1 MQNLGCTVV
10 LIDKSLWFQYT
21 TLWFWCVWRSPTSP
35 NSCGNVQKHGHSLWF
50 QVNDRYGKISGDPLN
65 LAMKQSILSWTQLLD
80 CNSSADQ
87 VPSSLEGH
95 KGVVALSW
103 RESIEFVGWK
113 VLFFFYPRPVL
124 AFGYCRCLRLS
135 VCVCVRPCVNHELVR
150 AITHDPY
157 QLGSPNLDRKCK
169 RPWLRS
175 LLFWGVIDL
184 DLQGQI

>member
-113 VLFFFYPRPVL
+113 VLFFFTRGQYWPSGIVV
-124 AFGYCRCLRLS
+124 ACVCLS
-135 VCVCVRPCVNHELVR
+135 VCVSVR
-150 AITHDPY
+150 ASIT
-157 QLGSPNLDRKCK
+157 
-169 RPWLRS
+169 S
-175 LLFWGVIDL
+175 LSAR
-184 DLQGQI
+184 